1 MHALAAMRSGGTRR
15 TPGFTLV
22 ELMIVVAI
30 IGILAAIAQSNFRAQ
45 SLRARRTEAT
55 VGLQSI
61 RRAQILYHNTNA
73 IYGDTFDEIGFA
85 LEGATRIDDRTLAAK
100 AYTFTVKALPLDG
113 NERGNYQAIATG
125 DLDPSDAV
133 MDILM
138 IENQLEL
145 VH

>member
-1 MHALAAMRSGGTRR
+1 MRRR
-15 TPGFTLV
+15 GFTLV

-30 IGILAAIAQSNFRAQ
+30 IGVLATLAQSTFRAQ
-45 SLRARRTEAT
+45 TQRARRAEAV

-61 RRAQILYHNTNA
+61 RRAQVIYHNTNA

-85 LEGATRIDDRTLAAK
+85 LEGAVHNDEHTQTAK
-100 AYTFTVKALPLDG
+100 TYTFTMRALPLDG

-125 DLDPSDAV
+125 DLDKGDAV